1 MIKYQRDLFVRTEGA
16 AAVEAALAL
25 PVLFAFIGA
34 IFMLGNLLLAQA
46 SVDHAT
52 GEAAR
57 FSTIY
62 PTPSKAEIEAKAR
75 GALFDNHK
83 DAVREVTVTMGV
95 DADGRKYADIA
106 IIYDFPLISWFMQGS
121 AQTLTQ
127 SRRTYMP

>member
-1 MIKYQRDLFVRTEGA
+1 MMKYQRDLLVRTEGA
-16 AAVEAALAL
+16 AAIEAALAL

-62 PTPSKAEIEAKAR
+62 PTPSTAEIEAKAR
-75 GALFDNHK
+75 GALFDNHR
-83 DAVREVTVTMGV
+83 DSVRDVAVTMGI
-95 DADGRKYADIA
+95 DADGRKYADIK
-106 IIYDFPLISWFMQGS
+106 ITYDYPLISWFMEGS
-121 AQTLTQ
+121 RRTLTQ
-127 SRRTYMP
+127 SRRAYMP